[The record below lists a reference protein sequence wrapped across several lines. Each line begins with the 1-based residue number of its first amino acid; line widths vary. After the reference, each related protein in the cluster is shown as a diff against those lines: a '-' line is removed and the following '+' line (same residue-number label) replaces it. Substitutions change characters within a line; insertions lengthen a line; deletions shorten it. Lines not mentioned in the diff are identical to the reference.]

1 MPIEYL
7 FCMVSEHSSVQESE
21 DTGIKEQD
29 EWTGGKSV
37 WLGGKIAWWS
47 RLLVHLPVTYDAFPR
62 V

>member
-1 MPIEYL
+1 
-7 FCMVSEHSSVQESE
+7 MVSEHSSVQESE